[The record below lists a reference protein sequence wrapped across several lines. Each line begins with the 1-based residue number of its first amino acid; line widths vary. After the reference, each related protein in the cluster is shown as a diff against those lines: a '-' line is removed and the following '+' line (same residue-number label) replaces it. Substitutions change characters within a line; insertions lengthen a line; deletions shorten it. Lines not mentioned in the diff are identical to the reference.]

1 MAVKQE
7 EMEELLYK
15 PQSEEWVGRDPDLEC
30 DRISHG
36 LSQIMSLAI
45 AEPFLVPVDLNVY
58 PMYALIIDYPMDLT
72 TIKVRKDH
80 CSVSSFSFWKM
91 RAFSTHQVNYYHK
104 RRIRI

>member
-7 EMEELLYK
+7 EMEELLYT

-72 TIKVRKDH
+72 TIKVK
-80 CSVSSFSFWKM
+80 
-91 RAFSTHQVNYYHK
+91 NYMLLNVL
-104 RRIRI
+104 R